1 MLGVLAL
8 SDRQQTEGRL
18 LKLDSGTM
26 MLGLGILLIAAPA
39 ALNDLRVARVL
50 LVGSTGLSGLVHWLR
65 KPSRGANNE

>member
-18 LKLDSGTM
+18 LKLVSGTM

-39 ALNDLRVARVL
+39 ALNDLRVARGL
-50 LVGSTGLSGLVHWLR
+50 LVGSIGLC
-65 KPSRGANNE
+65 RGSIG